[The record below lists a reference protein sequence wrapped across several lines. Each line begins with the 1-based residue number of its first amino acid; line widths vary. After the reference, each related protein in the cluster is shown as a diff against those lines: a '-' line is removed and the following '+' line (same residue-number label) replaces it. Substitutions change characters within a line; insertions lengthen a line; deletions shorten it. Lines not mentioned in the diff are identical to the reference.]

1 MHHQHHCGRIISAGT
16 KFHLLPFNT
25 SALDEEQHWHSK
37 LNFTRPAGNLV
48 FEWYAIILYG
58 FLWSFNLHTQKIWQ
72 PNGKIDSSTN
82 TSMCK
87 YCPQKYFPCMQI
99 ICVCL
104 SFRMSYIHPSSLLSH
119 TLEELARLNKQSRFD
134 SAPILSHVTCPARH
148 TWIVFGPQLQ
158 KSRHDCHKSQNSV
171 KQSEARCQSWHRWLK
186 CQHYRAPCLWSSQ
199 PRYPDTYP
207 FFFAAV
213 TDQFLFQVGVACIY
227 VS

>member
-1 MHHQHHCGRIISAGT
+1 MYVFCDLSACVPKKYGNQMGKLT
-16 KFHLLPFNT
+16 PALL
-25 SALDEEQHWHSK
+25 QCI
-37 LNFTRPAGNLV
+37 NFTPKNSR
-48 FEWYAIILYG
+48 
-58 FLWSFNLHTQKIWQ
+58 Q
-72 PNGKIDSSTN
+72 
-82 TSMCK
+82 M
-87 YCPQKYFPCMQI
+87 

-134 SAPILSHVTCPARH
+134 SAPILSHVTCRARH

-207 FFFAAV
+207 FFFTAV
-213 TDQFLFQVGVACIY
+213 QTSFCFKQVLFVFM
-227 VS
+227 